1 MIDNAS
7 VSMVMTSEVISV
19 APGTSVGD
27 VARLMVQHG
36 VSGVPVVQ
44 DDRLVGIV
52 TEMDVVSKEID
63 IDPPA
68 YGTFLDAIFKFPWD
82 ESDEQL
88 RRVLAT
94 TAGELMTRE
103 VKTLQPDDP
112 LREAA
117 DMMFK
122 NEVNPVPVVDHQGRL
137 VGIISRSDIVRV
149 IADASDSEVE
159 TP

>member
-1 MIDNAS
+1 MSTDVVA
-7 VSMVMTSEVISV
+7 VSTT
-19 APGTSVGD
+19 TSVGD

-36 VSGVPVVQ
+36 ISGVPVVEG
-44 DDRLVGIV
+44 DVLVGIV

-94 TAGELMTRE
+94 TAGELMTRD
-103 VKTLQPDDP
+103 VKTLHPEDP

-122 NEVNPVPVVDHQGRL
+122 NEVNPVPVVDQRGRL

-149 IADASDSEVE
+149 IAEASDSEADAS
-159 TP
+159 